1 MKLKSRRVNEK
12 NLVSCMQGNIYIMAI
27 TTMEIDGANAR
38 SMLGKNIYTVWL
50 SALNNQHIGL

>member
-1 MKLKSRRVNEK
+1 
-12 NLVSCMQGNIYIMAI
+12 
-27 TTMEIDGANAR
+27 MEIDGANAR